1 MSYIPCVLS
10 IAGSDSGG
18 GAGIQADLRAF
29 RAFHV
34 FGTTAI
40 TAITAQN
47 PAGVRSVA
55 PVPVQNV
62 ADQIH
67 AVLDGFPVK
76 AIKTGMLCSAEI
88 VRMVCDIL
96 EELKM
101 VPVVVDPVMIST
113 SGTELLCAEG
123 QDMVI
128 ERLLP
133 RADWITPN
141 LPEAELLLGRELDSF
156 PQIVSGG
163 LELAERF
170 HAGIVIK
177 GGHGADPHRAED
189 LICYQDSVWSLSAPR
204 LTFPPYASHGTGCS
218 FSSALAAA
226 LASGMEMEQAFL
238 QVKSFIQTSLQSAVS
253 VTESLGV
260 MPPALSAPFPADDIT
275 MEKL

>member
-1 MSYIPCVLS
+1 MSHIPCVLS

-47 PAGVRSVA
+47 PAGVRSVT

-88 VRMVCDIL
+88 VQIICDIL
-96 EELKM
+96 EDCKTI
-101 VPVVVDPVMIST
+101 PVIVDPVMIST
-113 SGTELLCAEG
+113 SGTELLHAAG
-123 QDMVI
+123 QDVVV

-141 LPEAELLLGRELDSF
+141 LPEAELLLGRDLDSF
-156 PQIVSGG
+156 PQLVSGG

-177 GGHGADPHRAED
+177 GGHAANPDRAED
-189 LICYQDSVWSLSAPR
+189 LIFYQDSVWCLSAPR
-204 LTFPPYASHGTGCS
+204 LAFPPYASHGTGCS

-226 LASGMEMEQAFL
+226 FASGMEMEPAFV
-238 QVKSFIQTSLQSAVS
+238 QVKSFIQMSLQSAVS

-260 MPPALSAPFPADDIT
+260 MPPALTAPFPADDIT

>member
-1 MSYIPCVLS
+1 MSSIPCVLS

-40 TAITAQN
+40 TAVTAQN
-47 PAGVRSVA
+47 PAGVVSIA

-67 AVLDGFPVK
+67 AVLEGFPVR
-76 AIKTGMLCSAEI
+76 AVKTGMLFSAQI
-88 VRMVCDIL
+88 VECVCDIL
-96 EELKM
+96 EKRREI
-101 VPVVVDPVMIST
+101 PVIVDPVMVST
-113 SGTELLCAEG
+113 SGSVLLHEDAQEI
-123 QDMVI
+123 VI
-128 ERLLP
+128 KRLLP

-141 LPEAELLLGRELDSF
+141 LPEAELLLGRELNSF
-156 PQIVSGG
+156 PQMVSGG
-163 LELAERF
+163 LALAERF

-177 GGHGADPHRAED
+177 GGHSMDPERAED
-189 LICYQDSVWSLSAPR
+189 LICYQDSVWRLSAPR
-204 LTFPPYASHGTGCS
+204 LDFPPYASHGTGCS
-218 FSSALAAA
+218 FGSALAAV
-226 LASGMEMEQAFL
+226 LASGMDLEPAFV
-238 QVKSFIQTSLQSAVS
+238 QVKSFIQTSLQQAVS
-253 VTESLGV
+253 VTGSLGV